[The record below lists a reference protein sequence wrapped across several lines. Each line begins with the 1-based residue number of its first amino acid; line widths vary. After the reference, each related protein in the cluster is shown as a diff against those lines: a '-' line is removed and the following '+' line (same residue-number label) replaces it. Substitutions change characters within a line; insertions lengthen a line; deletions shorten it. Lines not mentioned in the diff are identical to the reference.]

1 MSQKEFKARIRHAIA
16 NENLQIAL
24 DNNARRRKEARVSIF
39 AQMPDHEERRQRA
52 HAVKAEMIAHLDEHL
67 ARFIEK
73 VNANGITVHR
83 AADAEEA
90 VGIFL
95 EIARTVRRRT
105 VYRCWSPSP
114 SRWSRRK

>member
-1 MSQKEFKARIRHAIA
+1 MSQKEFKARIRKAIA

-52 HAVKAEMIAHLDEHL
+52 HAIKADIVARMDDHLTH
-67 ARFIEK
+67 FIEK
-73 VNANGITVHR
+73 VSANGITVHR

-90 VGIFL
+90 VAIFL
-95 EIARTVRRRT
+95 QIAGTVEKKDNKPLL
-105 VYRCWSPSP
+105 VAKSKSMVCEE
-114 SRWSRRK
+114 